1 MSEPPREGKAPLPAF
16 PTQVKLCV
24 KILALLN
31 SSGRWLSPA
40 VLHVPRAPPFAWWG
54 WEAAYSPLLLAV
66 GIWAGLLQ
74 GGPGADR
81 SPPHPGGS
89 SQASCPISTRQG
101 EPHRHKTWLH
111 VRSLLS
117 LPMLTHCWAL
127 SPAPAFPTPSS
138 TELLGLH
145 CHCCSFAARG
155 VCAIP
160 SSCRHGTRASPTA
173 RGSQRSFTSRVP
185 SKIDVKRKRPPKKTP
200 PWDHLLLRV
209 CSLFHSLFPL
219 SSAFPTAFLTCL
231 PLNIDFVWEAKP
243 ACLIFFLG
251 SVPCSSHRLPTALGG
266 SSLGQHR
273 RWSPSPSIS
282 PCFDQKEIH
291 L

>member
-81 SPPHPGGS
+81 SPPHSGGS

-101 EPHRHKTWLH
+101 EHHRHKTWLH

-138 TELLGLH
+138 TKFLGLH
-145 CHCCSFAARG
+145 CHCWLLCCPWG
-155 VCAIP
+155 LCDP
-160 SSCRHGTRASPTA
+160 KLLQTRHESVTN
-173 RGSQRSFTSRVP
+173 SQG
-185 SKIDVKRKRPPKKTP
+185 
-200 PWDHLLLRV
+200 
-209 CSLFHSLFPL
+209 L
-219 SSAFPTAFLTCL
+219 SEELYLTSAFQ
-231 PLNIDFVWEAKP
+231 N
-243 ACLIFFLG
+243 
-251 SVPCSSHRLPTALGG
+251 
-266 SSLGQHR
+266 R
-273 RWSPSPSIS
+273 R
-282 PCFDQKEIH
+282 
-291 L
+291 